1 MASSPSP
8 RLVRVRYL
16 DHVLFRDV
24 DPRAVKPVLREAVG
38 WIYSQNDGAILIISD
53 RGLELGDF
61 EKSDLASGLTIL
73 RSDIK
78 EIEEI
83 E

>member
-1 MASSPSP
+1 MN
-8 RLVRVRYL
+8 
-16 DHVLFRDV
+16 
-24 DPRAVKPVLREAVG
+24 PVLREAVG
-38 WIYSQNDGAILIISD
+38 WIYAQNEEAVIILFD
-53 RGLELGDF
+53 RSLRFGGI
-61 EKSDLASGLTIL
+61 EKPDLASGLMIL